1 MCAASLLTMPVGNDI
16 VSGIMRLTKIR
27 LKRNLSQRALAA
39 KAHMSQAYLC
49 RIETGTVDPS
59 LSTLKRLAE
68 ALGVSVSE
76 LVKEPR
82 T

>member
-1 MCAASLLTMPVGNDI
+1 MLLRT
-16 VSGIMRLTKIR
+16 LR
-27 LKRNLSQRALAA
+27 LKQELTQKQLAA
-39 KAHMSQAYLC
+39 KAKMSYAFLSN
-49 RIETGTVDPS
+49 IETGKADPS

-82 T
+82 SKK